1 MKKKARLRAQLFVA
15 HAVKTRQ
22 PRERDDSY
30 SRSVAIVSRHPR
42 KTSPEVLAHPS
53 ASTPKLGLDLVVIY
67 GTPLENFQDVT
78 WTWDDERSQILRL
91 KLRAMCVGGA
101 VLGLGL
107 RLQWKVAPAVLRA
120 AVCAPADYNPR
131 HSLDP
136 SLPSETHC
144 SRFFSSYGGFFGGVL
159 APRVG
164 SDPSSP

>member
-1 MKKKARLRAQLFVA
+1 MEKKARLRAQLFVA

-30 SRSVAIVSRHPR
+30 SRS
-42 KTSPEVLAHPS
+42 
-53 ASTPKLGLDLVVIY
+53 PKLGLDLVVIY